1 VIDPKQARDAIYEAF
16 GHVEDFD
23 DFVLAAAQHI
33 AVKRDP
39 PLADAVKNSRQWV
52 EEFTGE

>member
-1 VIDPKQARDAIYEAF
+1 MIDPKQARDAIYEAF

-33 AVKRDP
+33 AVERDP